1 MARRCGWAARFAATN
16 PRALELGSGIGF
28 TALALASLGWDVLAT
43 DTRNVVQSVLD
54 SNIQANLTALPQSA
68 GSIETREL
76 DWTVPPDSW
85 CWDNPLSVTSLA
97 DSPSPGLLQPPFD
110 LIISADTVVLARA
123 GNPTAANELVD
134 TLFAEARDTWG
145 FSVDRVPSTKLAKSL
160 DKGGLKWSRS
170 DWEDVEVWKLRL
182 R

>member
-1 MARRCGWAARFAATN
+1 M
-16 PRALELGSGIGF
+16 
-28 TALALASLGWDVLAT
+28 LAT

-97 DSPSPGLLQPPFD
+97 DSPFPGLLQPPFD
-110 LIISADTVVLARA
+110 LIISADTVYSHELVTPLLRTVHALCTSSHSLSQKHPHVLLCVERRD
-123 GNPTAANELVD
+123 PELVD